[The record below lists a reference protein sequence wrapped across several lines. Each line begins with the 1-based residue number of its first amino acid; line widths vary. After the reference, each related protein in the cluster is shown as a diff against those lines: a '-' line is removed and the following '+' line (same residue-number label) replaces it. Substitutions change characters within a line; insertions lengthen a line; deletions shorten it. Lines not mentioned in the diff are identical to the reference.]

1 MKPGKSER
9 KSDRPAEKAKEKTK
23 KLSPI
28 QEMSNEEVSSPEA
41 EAPTPSPIIR
51 RRRLDSFGARPG
63 SIGRV
68 GAPGLTRISKA
79 PGNSNSDS
87 DNGSNSNNGNGGGRH
102 GDNVG
107 RGRIAGTS
115 SMAGPL
121 DDPRAILPAAS
132 AGASAGGAAAA
143 TIPQPDRQQQL
154 QQQLQ
159 QQQKKKQQQQA
170 QPHDR
175 NGGLGKRVSNPP
187 KRLLSPVLGPT
198 GDDSSHSDED
208 SIRSPSIPPVPPSGR
223 ATGTDAT
230 GVLGNISSS
239 SNIAAAQGD
248 GRAFGRGAGEG
259 RGRTGRDCVKG
270 SRGRRRSASC
280 PSTGNRTISG
290 GDRSIRSGVDVGP
303 AQATNETE
311 EPMAAVPCQVH
322 FDIPVELPSHAVVGR
337 PLQMQVPL
345 EFELPPGARPGMT
358 VTVRVAALLAPN
370 TPTPL
375 VLTGE
380 VLPLPRDTEP
390 EFEQPLG
397 DIVGDGNSDV
407 DAPAIIETPGP
418 YDIVVGKGNRADRY
432 PGGRFLLKVIHLL
445 QPSYN
450 AIQDHRRNGDTNK
463 VPLVLNLVSVVMDRK
478 GGCVLEKKGDHFV
491 LAKNDRETLYQFI
504 GKQIRKKN

>member
-9 KSDRPAEKAKEKTK
+9 KSDRPVEKAKDRAK

-28 QEMSNEEVSSPEA
+28 QEMSNEEWSSPDAEA
-41 EAPTPSPIIR
+41 EVPSPIIR
-51 RRRLDSFGARPG
+51 GRRLDSFDARPG
-63 SIGRV
+63 SSGRV
-68 GAPGLTRISKA
+68 GAPGLSRICKA
-79 PGNSNSDS
+79 PGNSNS
-87 DNGSNSNNGNGGGRH
+87 GNSNGGGRH

-115 SMAGPL
+115 SIAGPL

-132 AGASAGGAAAA
+132 AGAPAA
-143 TIPQPDRQQQL
+143 TIPQQ
-154 QQQLQ
+154 
-159 QQQKKKQQQQA
+159 KKQQKT
-170 QPHDR
+170 PFEHDS

-187 KRLLSPVLGPT
+187 KRLLSPILGPT
-198 GDDSSHSDED
+198 VDDSTDSDED

-223 ATGTDAT
+223 ATGTNAT

-239 SNIAAAQGD
+239 NNIAAAQGD
-248 GRAFGRGAGEG
+248 GRGIGRGGGEG
-259 RGRTGRDCVKG
+259 RGRTGRDCAKS
-270 SRGRRRSASC
+270 SRGRRRSRSC

-290 GDRSIRSGVDVGP
+290 GDRNIRSGVDVGP
-303 AQATNETE
+303 AQATNETSK
-311 EPMAAVPCQVH
+311 EPTAAMPFQVH
-322 FDIPVELPSHAVVGR
+322 FDIPVELPSHAFAGR

-345 EFELPPGARPGMT
+345 EFELPQGARPGMT

-390 EFEQPLG
+390 ESEQPLG

-418 YDIVVGKGNRADRY
+418 YDIVVGKGIRADRY

-445 QPSYN
+445 QPSYF
-450 AIQDHRRNGDTNK
+450 AIQAHRRNGDTNK